1 MKKIKPSTLLVAI
14 TLCLISS
21 QVCAEYRPPVSMG
34 ESKET
39 WIIKADAS
47 VVQTD
52 ESFIRIESQK
62 GVDNHGQRSVSYN
75 SKLEKVEVIDAYTLQ
90 PDGTKIK
97 VPRDAIRTT
106 GDSVSDGAPMFSET
120 KYKVVVY
127 PNVKVGSQLF
137 LKIKSIQHTPEFKG
151 HFFYSQF
158 FSPHYKY
165 SKQEINIIV
174 SDKLP
179 LQIESKGME
188 GGLIKSHNLQKHY
201 QYTFSQDSAAAVE
214 TYQVDSEDFSP
225 YLIAST
231 FKDQID
237 LGKAYEKGVASKIK
251 VTPAIQKLADELTT
265 GKTGQKEQVEALYN
279 WVSKN
284 IRYVAIYLGHGG
296 VVPHDAET
304 ILKNQ
309 YGDCKD
315 HTVILAALLKAKGIE
330 SSSALI
336 NLGDSYTLPKLA
348 VLDPLNHVINYIP
361 SLNIYLDSTAQ
372 FAPYG
377 TLPFEDMDKPVILT
391 SLSKMGRTPAA
402 GPNENMIKTSV
413 EIKIDKDGTI
423 YGKSRTT
430 LTGYFNEIYRAR
442 ESNDQGA
449 DDNDRVSRRLR
460 SFGETGS
467 GKITATDPTDLS
479 IPFVEN
485 ASFQIDPKSNF
496 PGPGA
501 ITIPVGVVLTNLT
514 SLGKDKPTNTY
525 RFPQICYSRT
535 LVENYTIAFPKGTKI
550 TNIPSNVNF
559 MVGSI
564 NYRAIYKK
572 EDDKIYA
579 FRALKMNHENGICK
593 EGFND
598 ERKMFFNLLQRD
610 LRAQIFYD

>member
-1 MKKIKPSTLLVAI
+1 MKYINVLLSA
-14 TLCLISS
+14 LFLISPLS
-21 QVCAEYRPPVSMG
+21 YADYRPPVSIG

-39 WIIKADAS
+39 WIVNADAS
-47 VVQTD
+47 VIQTD
-52 ESFIRIESQK
+52 ESFIQIETQK
-62 GVDNHGQRSVSYN
+62 GVDNNGQRSFSYN

-97 VPRDAIRTT
+97 VPKDAIRTT

-127 PNVKVGSQLF
+127 PNVKIGSRLF
-137 LKIKSIQHTPEFKG
+137 LKMRSIQHTPEFKG
-151 HFFYSQF
+151 QFFYSQY

-165 SKQEINIIV
+165 NKQEINIIV

-179 LQIESKGME
+179 LQVDSKGFD
-188 GGLIKSHNLQKHY
+188 GGLINQKNHQKHY
-201 QYTFSQDSAAAVE
+201 QYSFTQESAAPVE
-214 TYQVDSEDFSP
+214 TYEVDSEDFSP

-231 FKDQID
+231 FKDQIE
-237 LGKAYEKGVASKIK
+237 LGDAYEKGVASKIK
-251 VTPAIQKLADELTT
+251 ITPTIQKLADELTA
-265 GKTGQKEQVEALYN
+265 GKSGQKEQVEALYN

-296 VVPHDAET
+296 VVPHNAET

-348 VLDPLNHVINYIP
+348 VLTPQNHVINYIP

-391 SLSKMGRTPAA
+391 SLGKMGRTPAA
-402 GPNENMIKTSV
+402 GPNENMIKTV
-413 EIKIDKDGTI
+413 VNIDIDKDGTMH
-423 YGKSRTT
+423 GKSRSS
-430 LTGYFNEIYRAR
+430 LTGYFNEIYRAS

-449 DDNDRVSRRLR
+449 DDNDRVRRRLR
-460 SFGETGS
+460 SFGETGGGMIS
-467 GKITATDPTDLS
+467 ASDPTDLTT
-479 IPFVEN
+479 PFVEY

-501 ITIPVGVVLTNLT
+501 ITIPVGVVLTSIT
-514 SLGKDKPTNTY
+514 SVGRDKPANNY
-525 RFPQICYSRT
+525 RFPQVCYSRT
-535 LVENYTIAFPKGTKI
+535 LVENYTISFPKGTKI
-550 TNIPSNVNF
+550 TNIPANVDFLNK
-559 MVGSI
+559 SI
-564 NYRAIYKK
+564 HYRAIYKQ
-572 EDDKIYA
+572 EHNKIYA
-579 FRALKMNHENGICK
+579 FRALKMDHKAGICDA
-593 EGFND
+593 GFND
-598 ERKMFFNLLQRD
+598 EKKLFFKVLQRD
-610 LRAQIFYD
+610 LRAQVFYD

>member
-1 MKKIKPSTLLVAI
+1 MKYINVLLSA
-14 TLCLISS
+14 LLLISHLS
-21 QVCAEYRPPVSMG
+21 YADYRPPVSIG

-39 WIIKADAS
+39 WIVNADAS
-47 VVQTD
+47 VIQTD
-52 ESFIRIESQK
+52 ESFIQIETQK
-62 GVDNHGQRSVSYN
+62 GIDNNGQRSFSYN

-97 VPRDAIRTT
+97 VPKDAIRTT

-127 PNVKVGSQLF
+127 PNVKIGSRLF
-137 LKIKSIQHTPEFKG
+137 LKMRSIQHTPEFKG
-151 HFFYSQF
+151 QFFYSQH

-179 LQIESKGME
+179 LQVDSKGLD
-188 GGLIKSHNLQKHY
+188 GGLINQKNHQKHY
-201 QYTFSQDSAAAVE
+201 QYSFTQDSAEPVE
-214 TYQVDSEDFSP
+214 TYEVESEDFSP

-231 FKDQID
+231 FKDQIE
-237 LGKAYEKGVASKIK
+237 LGDAYEKGVASKIK
-251 VTPAIQKLADELTT
+251 ITPTIQKLADELTSD
-265 GKTGQKEQVEALYN
+265 KAGQKQQVEALYN

-336 NLGDSYTLPKLA
+336 NLGESYTLPKLA
-348 VLDPLNHVINYIP
+348 VLTPQNHVINYIP

-391 SLSKMGRTPAA
+391 SLGKMGRTPAA
-402 GPNENMIKTSV
+402 GPNENMIKTV
-413 EIKIDKDGTI
+413 VNIDIDKDGTMH
-423 YGKSRTT
+423 GKSRSS
-430 LTGYFNEIYRAR
+430 LTGYFNEIYRAS

-449 DDNDRVSRRLR
+449 DDNDRVRRRLR
-460 SFGETGS
+460 SFGETGGGMIS
-467 GKITATDPTDLS
+467 ASDPTDLTT
-479 IPFVEN
+479 PFAEY

-501 ITIPVGVVLTNLT
+501 ITIPVGVVLTSVT
-514 SLGKDKPTNTY
+514 SVGRDKPANNY
-525 RFPQICYSRT
+525 RFPQVCYSRT
-535 LVENYTIAFPKGTKI
+535 LVENYTISLPKGTKI
-550 TNIPSNVNF
+550 TNIPSNVNYLK
-559 MVGSI
+559 GSI
-564 NYRAIYKK
+564 NYRAIYKR
-572 EDDKIYA
+572 DGDKIYA
-579 FRALKMNHENGICK
+579 FRALKMNHTNGICQA
-593 EGFND
+593 GFNEEKKD
-598 ERKMFFNLLQRD
+598 FFKVLQRD
-610 LRAQIFYD
+610 LRAQIFYE